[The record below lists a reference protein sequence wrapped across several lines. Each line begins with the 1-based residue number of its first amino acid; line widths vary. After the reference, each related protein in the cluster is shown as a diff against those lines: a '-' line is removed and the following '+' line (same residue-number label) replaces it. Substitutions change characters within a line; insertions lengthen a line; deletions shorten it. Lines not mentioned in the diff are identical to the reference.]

1 LRDGDPH
8 GMAKMMLDDIL
19 GPRGNEMM
27 PRPEKRNGL
36 WKQSGEWPLQLQE
49 VWEGHVVKVSSRAHE
64 IMRNVNGMN
73 SSGGTGRAE
82 ESKDGSNK
90 SHVFNIGDR
99 VEFCPPPKT
108 MHNKNRRRPLEP
120 MVISGQILS
129 MNEDD
134 TMNVMWC
141 VSKFKKF
148 ENVVNCSRLCHYTRL

>member
-1 LRDGDPH
+1 MRDGDPH

-49 VWEGHVVKVSSRAHE
+49 VWLNHVVKVSSRAHE

-73 SSGGTGRAE
+73 SSGGRVE
-82 ESKDGSNK
+82 ESKDGTNK

-134 TMNVMWC
+134 TMNVMW
-141 VSKFKKF
+141 
-148 ENVVNCSRLCHYTRL
+148 